1 MADTDPPWEPPLA
14 GTEAEALAGALDR
27 LRATFRWKV
36 DGLDS
41 CRAHRDHP
49 VQHAHP
55 RRAAQAP
62 RARRG
67 LPVHGEDDGRA
78 DGRALGE
85 HGDGRGRPGLGVHV
99 RGRRQPGGALRALRR
114 SRTPLP
120 RAVRRRAG
128 DRRSRRAG
136 RGARRACSTCAGW
149 SATCSRS
156 TAGTPATPTCCAR
169 RWTAGA
175 GRTRTRAGC
184 LRSDSGKPGAA
195 DKVTLTSPRLGESPR
210 CTHASA
216 APAGSR
222 RRWSAWSSATATST
236 AS

>member
-41 CRAHRDHP
+41 A
-49 VQHAHP
+49 
-55 RRAAQAP
+55 
-62 RARRG
+62 G
-67 LPVHGEDDGRA
+67 LTATIPSSTLTLGGLLKHLALVEDYQSTVKMTGEPMGEPWASMGMDEDDPDWEFTSAA
-78 DGRALGE
+78 DDSPEELYALY
-85 HGDGRGRPGLGVHV
+85 DGAV
-99 RGRRQPGGALRALRR
+99 R
-114 SRTPLP
+114 PLP

-128 DRRSRRAG
+128 ERRSRRAG
-136 RGARRACSTCAGW
+136 RGRTAVRATFAGW

-184 LRSDSGKPGAA
+184 LPSDSGKPGAA
-195 DKVTLTSPRLGESPR
+195 DKVTLTSPRLGESP
-210 CTHASA
+210 
-216 APAGSR
+216 
-222 RRWSAWSSATATST
+222 
-236 AS
+236 